1 MTDYLYTSG
10 GFPASPSSGDSL
22 VINGLFYDW
31 TGTAWKVRSTVS
43 NRVEFI
49 ATANQ
54 ATKTGLTYF
63 VGSIDCYIN
72 GAKMLLGTDFTATNG
87 TSVTFTPALDL
98 DDEVQ
103 LIMGVSASIS
113 GAPTFQ
119 STNTLA
125 DGASVT
131 HALGFD
137 HGNKSVVH
145 LRELIAGTTSV
156 NSNWDFDTGD
166 SALWSGNGTFSGGVL
181 TLNEVTAGITV
192 TQIAT
197 NSAYSL
203 AVLSNGT
210 VKGTGTNSHGQLG
223 LGNNTNQTSWALTGL
238 SNITAVA
245 VGGTHSLAL
254 NSSGSLFLTGN
265 GAGGRTGFNTTTYNV
280 WTNSGLSNVVS
291 MDGGMEFSLAV
302 LSDGTVKATGNNGRG
317 QLGTGNNT
325 AQGVWATSTITNV
338 AKIFTGGDS
347 SYALL
352 NDGTVKVAGYNGYGA
367 LGIGNNTHQSTW
379 QSTSLANVTKISP
392 NQNNSLALIS
402 DGTVKAAGTNT
413 YGNLLFSGSTANTWT
428 TSTITGVSDIAIGSY
443 HSIFIVGGVVKVVG
457 RNNLGQLGLGDNTD
471 RSVLTN
477 TALTG
482 ASFISANGN
491 NVASSCFVGFSNG
504 TYKGT
509 GTNSSGALG
518 LGNTTTVN
526 DWTTT
531 TVGTSPVYAASTAV
545 ESLSALDTSG
555 GNLSITNVDIT
566 NTAPTNTGI
575 LYALSFDN
583 KTTWTSDMTE
593 TAIEAFD
600 FSGVTLG
607 TTAHV
612 KITMT
617 TTDTSVS
624 PSVDQ
629 ISLSLT
635 TQGYL
640 AHTTPSPTTYVVVD
654 SGTQDV
660 VITNS
665 TGSTKTV
672 RADITTH

>member
-31 TGTAWKVRSTVS
+31 TGTAWKVRSIVT

-197 NSAYSL
+197 NGAHSL

-245 VGGTHSLAL
+245 IGDVHSLAL
-254 NSSGSLFLTGN
+254 NSSGSLFLTG
-265 GAGGRTGFNTTTYNV
+265 RRWFRPYR
-280 WTNSGLSNVVS
+280 
-291 MDGGMEFSLAV
+291 F
-302 LSDGTVKATGNNGRG
+302 
-317 QLGTGNNT
+317 
-325 AQGVWATSTITNV
+325 
-338 AKIFTGGDS
+338 
-347 SYALL
+347 
-352 NDGTVKVAGYNGYGA
+352 
-367 LGIGNNTHQSTW
+367 
-379 QSTSLANVTKISP
+379 
-392 NQNNSLALIS
+392 
-402 DGTVKAAGTNT
+402 
-413 YGNLLFSGSTANTWT
+413 
-428 TSTITGVSDIAIGSY
+428 
-443 HSIFIVGGVVKVVG
+443 
-457 RNNLGQLGLGDNTD
+457 
-471 RSVLTN
+471 
-477 TALTG
+477 
-482 ASFISANGN
+482 
-491 NVASSCFVGFSNG
+491 
-504 TYKGT
+504 
-509 GTNSSGALG
+509 
-518 LGNTTTVN
+518 
-526 DWTTT
+526 
-531 TVGTSPVYAASTAV
+531 
-545 ESLSALDTSG
+545 
-555 GNLSITNVDIT
+555 
-566 NTAPTNTGI
+566 
-575 LYALSFDN
+575 
-583 KTTWTSDMTE
+583 
-593 TAIEAFD
+593 
-600 FSGVTLG
+600 
-607 TTAHV
+607 
-612 KITMT
+612 
-617 TTDTSVS
+617 
-624 PSVDQ
+624 
-629 ISLSLT
+629 
-635 TQGYL
+635 
-640 AHTTPSPTTYVVVD
+640 
-654 SGTQDV
+654 
-660 VITNS
+660 
-665 TGSTKTV
+665 
-672 RADITTH
+672 